1 MNPFLREKKK
11 KDTTKE
17 PIYNTVS
24 SPKAGQNVKLWM
36 LFFVAENKND
46 TTTWEDSWLEKSS

>member
-1 MNPFLREKKK
+1 MSSKSFYATQIRPTWATMNPFLREKKK

-24 SPKAGQNVKLWM
+24 SPKAGQKVKL
-36 LFFVAENKND
+36 
-46 TTTWEDSWLEKSS
+46 